1 MKFKELAIYFE
12 KIEDNTSRL
21 VITELLA
28 ELFKKLTK
36 DEIRSTIYLLQG
48 RLAPLYEKIQFGMAE
63 KMVIKSSVK
72 ALNLEQRL
80 FNERYKKIGDL
91 GQTVEQFKK
100 EIPSFDEKEL
110 KINEVYQELYQ
121 LATAGGEGS
130 QEKKINS
137 LANLIGQLDSLS
149 CRYLVRIPLG
159 IMRLGFSDMTVLD
172 AFSWML
178 KGDKSLRPL
187 IEKAYHVGPDL
198 GQLGYLLKEEG
209 IDGIKKIKPMIGIPI
224 LMMRAERLS
233 SAKEIIE
240 KIGRCAVEPKYDGFR
255 LQIHYRKKDQLVRLF
270 SRNLEDV
277 TFMYPDLVEGVK
289 KQIGV
294 REIIFEGEAVGFN
307 PQTGDFLPFQE
318 TVQRKRKY
326 HIEEKLKE
334 IPLKLFT
341 FELLYVDGESL
352 LEDEFLK
359 RRKKLTQTIISGG
372 DLFSQ
377 TIITSPEFIIEDEKK
392 LELYFD
398 EQVSKGLEG
407 VVAKKIDGVYQP
419 GARGWNWIK
428 YKRSYSSKIEDTI
441 DCLIM
446 GYDLGKGKR
455 VGFGIGAFL
464 VGVFDEEND
473 RFVTVAKIGTGLTD
487 EEWKE
492 LKLKSLKFKVQ
503 KKPNQY
509 EVDQAMAVDVWIAP
523 SIVVE
528 IKADEITRS
537 PVHTAGRKMK
547 LSKTGQAQIVDIPGY
562 ALRFPRLEKF
572 RDDKRPEEVTTLKE
586 LEAMYQR
593 KIGDRR

>member
-1 MKFKELAIYFE
+1 MKFKELALYFE
-12 KIEDNTSRL
+12 KIEDNNSRL

-28 ELFKKLTK
+28 DLFKKLTK
-36 DEIRSTIYLLQG
+36 DEIRLTIYLLQG
-48 RLAPLYEKIQFGMAE
+48 RVAPLYEKIEFGMAE
-63 KMVIKSSVK
+63 KMVIKSVVK

-110 KINEVYQELYQ
+110 KIDEVYQELYQ
-121 LATAGGEGS
+121 LATAVGEGS
-130 QEKKINS
+130 QEKKIN
-137 LANLIGQLDSLS
+137 LLVNLIGRLDSLS

-172 AFSWML
+172 AFSWMI
-178 KGDKSLRPL
+178 KGDKSLRSF
-187 IEKAYHVGPDL
+187 IEKAYHVYPDL
-198 GQLGYLLKEEG
+198 GWLGYMLKEKG
-209 IDGIKKIKPMIGIPI
+209 IEGIKKIKPVIGIPI

-255 LQIHYRKKDQLVRLF
+255 LQIHYREKDQSVRLF

-289 KQIGV
+289 KQMKV

-326 HIEEKLKE
+326 HIEEKIKE
-334 IPLKLFT
+334 IPLKLFA
-341 FELLYVDGESL
+341 FELLYLDGESL
-352 LEDEFLK
+352 IEEEFLK
-359 RRKKLTQTIISGG
+359 RRKKLTQTIISRG
-372 DLFSQ
+372 DLFSE
-377 TIITSPEFIIEDEKK
+377 TIIMSPEFIIEDEKK

-407 VVAKKIDGVYQP
+407 VVAKKLDGVYQP
-419 GARGWNWIK
+419 GGRGWNWIK

-441 DCLIM
+441 DCLVM

-455 VGFGIGAFL
+455 ASFGIGAFL

-487 EEWKE
+487 EEWRN
-492 LKLKSLKFKVQ
+492 LKIQSSKFKVQ

-509 EVDQAMAVDVWIAP
+509 EVDQAMEVDVWIAP

-586 LEAMYQR
+586 LVTMYQEQEKEKR
-593 KIGDRR
+593 